1 MTYVSTV
8 EVDPLPPDRFTE
20 VLGRPAAD
28 QLLEALGKAATV
40 FQGRVIWN
48 VNSTATGG
56 GGVEL
61 LRSLRAYTRGADV
74 DARWA
79 VITGNA
85 EFFDVTKRIHNHLH
99 NFIGDGGGLG
109 AEERTRY
116 EEALRPNADELRT
129 MVAPGD
135 IVILHDPQTAGLVPM
150 VKPLAVPGI
159 CPCHVGID
167 EPGELA
173 RAAWDFLRPFV

>member
-8 EVDPLPPDRFTE
+8 AVDPRPADRFTQ

-28 QLLEALGKAATV
+28 QLLEALGRAATV

-56 GGVEL
+56 GVAEL
-61 LRSLRAYTRGADV
+61 LRSLLAYTRGADV

-85 EFFDVTKRIHNHLH
+85 EFFDITKRIHNHLH

-109 AEERTRY
+109 P
-116 EEALRPNADELRT
+116 EEAPPHEARLRP
-129 MVAPGD
+129 
-135 IVILHDPQTAGLVPM
+135 
-150 VKPLAVPGI
+150 
-159 CPCHVGID
+159 
-167 EPGELA
+167 
-173 RAAWDFLRPFV
+173 